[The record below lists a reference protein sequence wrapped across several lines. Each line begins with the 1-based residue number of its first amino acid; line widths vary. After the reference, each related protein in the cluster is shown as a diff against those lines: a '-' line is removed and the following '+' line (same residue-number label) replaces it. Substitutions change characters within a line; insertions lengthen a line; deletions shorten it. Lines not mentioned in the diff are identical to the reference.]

1 MYLKIHENN
10 AKQSACF
17 EVDGIHVDECAP
29 LQKEEQKQVV
39 EWQHIAQPAFVF
51 CHFPVDSSSWLHSGV
66 LAASD
71 LGDANIAFVIHNAF
85 FLETGSHQ
93 SNVCF

>member
-1 MYLKIHENN
+1 VYLKIHENN

-39 EWQHIAQPAFVF
+39 EWQHIAQPAFGF
-51 CHFPVDSSSWLHSGV
+51 LSFSCRFFQL
-66 LAASD
+66 
-71 LGDANIAFVIHNAF
+71 IAFRSPSS
-85 FLETGSHQ
+85 L
-93 SNVCF
+93 